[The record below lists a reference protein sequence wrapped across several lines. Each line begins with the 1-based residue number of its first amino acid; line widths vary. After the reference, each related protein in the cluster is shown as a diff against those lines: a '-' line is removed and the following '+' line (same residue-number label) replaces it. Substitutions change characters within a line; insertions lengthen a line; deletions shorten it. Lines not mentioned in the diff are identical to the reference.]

1 MSKCALL
8 AAVTAMSAVSL
19 LAATAY
25 PQEPSHPD
33 DSAHATAH
41 AAQTGPTPAEVSQLC
56 RIDIRGD
63 KKEQWMRLPKAE
75 SSVTQHHLN
84 VGGRTIDY
92 TATAGTLIVR
102 DEEDK
107 PWASIG
113 YVAYV
118 RQGAK
123 DGGARPITFA
133 FNGGPGSS
141 SLWLHMGVLGPRRVV
156 VSDPIRRLR
165 RPISWSTTSS
175 DCSTRATW

>member
-1 MSKCALL
+1 MSKCAVV

-25 PQEPSHPD
+25 AQEPSHPD
-33 DSAHATAH
+33 ESAHATAH
-41 AAQTGPTPAEVSQLC
+41 PAQTGPTPAEVSQLC

-133 FNGGPGSS
+133 FNGGP
-141 SLWLHMGVLGPRRVV
+141 
-156 VSDPIRRLR
+156 
-165 RPISWSTTSS
+165 
-175 DCSTRATW
+175 